1 MPVNLPLTILDTS
14 AHKNGIVGYDSDKI
28 YENYPANHGKNGD
41 RVKSIFDTTSFI
53 DIPVSAI
60 AGNQH
65 THKSELDKFGDQNIL
80 DARILDIRTNEIGPL
95 EEAKRN
101 ISATDPNRQTLELSY
116 EAQILALES
125 KITKINEQYSQGF
138 LLDTTI
144 ENATDASGSDLGFEE
159 GSDSAYNPDF
169 PVETMSYAYN
179 KDIYGNSQR
188 GEDVDGVVAG
198 TKAPNVAYPNDES
211 STYKAPKAGSG
222 GFGVHPTKNSLNEG
236 VLTSLQV
243 TKRY

>member
-1 MPVNLPLTILDTS
+1 MKFT
-14 AHKNGIVGYDSDKI
+14 
-28 YENYPANHGKNGD
+28 
-41 RVKSIFDTTSFI
+41 

-65 THKSELDKFGDQNIL
+65 THKSELDKFGDLNIL
-80 DARILDIRTNEIGPL
+80 EARILDIRTNEIQPL
-95 EEAKRN
+95 IDSRDA
-101 ISATDPNRQTLELSY
+101 ISATDPNKQTLELSY
-116 EAQILALES
+116 NAQILALEN
-125 KITKINEQYSQGF
+125 KINKINEQYSQGF

-144 ENATDASGSDLGFEE
+144 ANATDASGSDLGFEE

-179 KDIYGNSQR
+179 KDIYNSSQR

-198 TKAPNVAYPNDES
+198 TKAPNVAYPNNES
-211 STYKAPKAGSG
+211 STYTAPQAGSG

-243 TKRY
+243 TKRYQ